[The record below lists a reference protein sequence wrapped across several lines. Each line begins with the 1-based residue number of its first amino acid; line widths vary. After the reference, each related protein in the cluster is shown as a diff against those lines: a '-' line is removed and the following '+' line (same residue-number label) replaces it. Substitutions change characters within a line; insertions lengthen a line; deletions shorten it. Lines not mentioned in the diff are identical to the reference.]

1 MMSEE
6 ETAAYLEQIGKSGSI
21 LGLDSIRSLMEEL
34 GNIQDELKVIHIAG
48 TNGKGSVCAM
58 LTSILMEAGYRVGT
72 YTSPAVFERK
82 EQYCVNQTPVSSVE
96 FTETISSVKEACECL
111 TAKGKEQPTV
121 FEVETA
127 AAFLYFYKKKCQV
140 VVLETGMGGETDAT
154 NIIKNPLLSVLTS
167 ISMDHMGFLGNSLID
182 IARIKAGII
191 KENSNV
197 TAVKPQ
203 QEEIRHVIEEVC
215 EKKHASLIYADEK
228 YARHVHYNH
237 GYLCFSYGEFGEI
250 MLSML
255 GAYQVQNGI
264 CAIESAKMLR
274 KAGLKIDNSAIK
286 NGLEKAQWKG
296 RFSIICKEPLFVIDG
311 AHNEEAAKKLRET
324 LEIGFTNRKI
334 IYIIGVLA
342 DKEYKKI
349 LEIMLP
355 LAWKVFTVTPDN
367 PRALDGKKLAEE
379 AKIFHQDIICCPKI
393 ADAVAQSMKYAEE
406 ESAVIVAFGSLS
418 YLKEVRFQGEHT
430 A

>member
-1 MMSEE
+1 
-6 ETAAYLEQIGKSGSI
+6 
-21 LGLDSIRSLMEEL
+21 
-34 GNIQDELKVIHIAG
+34 
-48 TNGKGSVCAM
+48 
-58 LTSILMEAGYRVGT
+58 
-72 YTSPAVFERK
+72 
-82 EQYCVNQTPVSSVE
+82 
-96 FTETISSVKEACECL
+96 
-111 TAKGKEQPTV
+111 
-121 FEVETA
+121 
-127 AAFLYFYKKKCQV
+127 
-140 VVLETGMGGETDAT
+140 
-154 NIIKNPLLSVLTS
+154 
-167 ISMDHMGFLGNSLID
+167 
-182 IARIKAGII
+182 
-191 KENSNV
+191 
-197 TAVKPQ
+197 
-203 QEEIRHVIEEVC
+203 
-215 EKKHASLIYADEK
+215 
-228 YARHVHYNH
+228 
-237 GYLCFSYGEFGEI
+237 

-296 RFSIICKEPLFVIDG
+296 RFSIICKEPLF
-311 AHNEEAAKKLRET
+311 
-324 LEIGFTNRKI
+324 EIGFTNRKI

-406 ESAVIVAFGSLS
+406 EPAVIVAFGSLS